1 MAEKTLDDIAN
12 EVLKNETATKFQA
25 AKDLQEYL
33 RNPANSLQCEN
44 FDKLVDGLAAWVNS
58 SNFKVSLNGLEC
70 LIWLVD
76 RTNDKFKVYISTA
89 LPPAVERLGDSKEQV
104 RESAQNFIQKLMS
117 SAASPQYIF
126 ERLMKAFSHKAW
138 RVREEILLCLIN
150 TINVHGAASLT
161 LSKVVPSI
169 CKLLGD
175 PNSQVRDTAINTLVE
190 IYRHVGEKVRIDLG
204 KKGIPSSRLSIIYA
218 KFDDV
223 KKSGKMLVPNEQLTQ
238 RSSGG
243 GDETDNKAL
252 LWETTVKRTTK
263 NQLLV
268 KPKAAKKAQARRV
281 SGAPTQRKASASAS
295 STTTSRPSTG
305 SSSQALVDKETFL
318 AAFVEV
324 DTVSVYS
331 AKSLQDE
338 LNSIYQ
344 TTSNE
349 KEDWEARSNAL
360 KRLRS
365 LVNNGAQEYECFL
378 PLLRL
383 MEEALI
389 LSAKDLR
396 SQVVREACITLA
408 HLSTKLGRQFDHAAE
423 AVLPTLFQLIPN
435 SAKVMSNSGCV
446 CIEFILEH
454 THNPRLIPIVKSHI
468 TSKSTSIRKQ
478 TFKFILIIVSSWPPH
493 LMEKHVGLFVEALHK
508 GMEDADSEA
517 RSTSRKA
524 FWKFSENFKSQADK
538 LFNILEPSK
547 QKMLNG
553 ELSGASS
560 SSSLDSNRSYRKLSG
575 SGSHENLSRMSLPKR
590 SVTAKTR
597 TTTELDAPVTLG
609 KRSSSEVNLAA
620 VDRARSRYASAA
632 TAKSPTSSKPASRL
646 ARSKSTSRD
655 SLATPVRREPQR
667 TPNGRSSRP
676 KARYV
681 SQSTPGSKSNSRS
694 SSPSTTRLPN
704 IVTNGS
710 LGRSRRRSGIPVPR
724 SQGASREASREAS
737 PSRYGQPGRERR
749 ASGGNGVPQREHLT
763 RKQLLSQKMLST
775 GKDVE
780 AALADALVAARLQG
794 GGRFDSDD
802 ESDAS
807 SVCSAGSHGA
817 SPRIPEDMVEIL
829 AKMASPAWSE
839 RKEGLLG
846 LQNALLAMKQLTRSE
861 IKRVTE
867 LFTRMFV
874 DPHSKTFSIFLET
887 LCEFILAYSDHIND
901 WLFILMTR
909 LLQKMG
915 SDLLPSLLCK
925 IERTIDVVREN
936 FPFESQFRILMKY
949 IVDQTQTPNAKVKVA
964 MLRYLE
970 TLSDLMEPS
979 GFQNSSETR
988 LAVSR
993 IIAWIKEDKSMDVRR
1008 ASSSVLIALFELNTS
1023 EFSAMLAFF
1032 PRSYQDTATK
1042 LLQNHLQKTS
1052 NHSELTA
1059 SEVRQKASSPR
1070 SNYRSPRS
1078 HTSPRTA
1085 EPINGNGQ
1093 NLDEMDSDE
1102 IIKSFRQTTA
1112 EIQSFMSSSRDDLDK
1127 LHKVSSPRLD
1137 SDQVSADSG
1146 LNTSMPDIRVDSP
1159 EGKVTE
1165 YLDFHSSAANS
1176 SHHASVFSPPQASPV
1191 SFSFPSSSS
1200 PQPHDA
1206 HNSSSSFSFQGLSEG
1221 ISKLKLGETSPFE
1234 DEQFHE
1240 GEDEPTQFNALLTVL
1255 SNHSAK
1261 FEERKT
1267 AMATLIRLSHAGH
1280 LPSWEANFKTVL
1292 YLLLETLTDIEP
1304 SIRALAL
1311 RVLREILRNQPERF
1325 KDYAELTILKI
1336 LEAHKDVTDVARAA
1350 EETSV
1355 VLASSIPP
1363 DQSIK
1368 VLCPIIQTAE
1378 VPVNQAA
1385 IKMLTKVIEIM
1396 AYPEVKSVLSDIV
1409 PVLVKAYDNSDS
1421 SVRKASVFC
1430 LVSIHSIVGEE
1441 IKEFLDDL
1449 SGSKMKLLNLY
1460 IKRAQSEKLSQGS
1473 SPSPSSPTSL
1483 STGSR

>member
-243 GDETDNKAL
+243 GDETDNKA
-252 LWETTVKRTTK
+252 
-263 NQLLV
+263 
-268 KPKAAKKAQARRV
+268 AAKKAQARRV

-318 AAFVEV
+318 TAFVEV

-435 SAKVMSNSGCV
+435 SAKVMSNCGCV

-597 TTTELDAPVTLG
+597 TTTE
-609 KRSSSEVNLAA
+609 
-620 VDRARSRYASAA
+620 
-632 TAKSPTSSKPASRL
+632 
-646 ARSKSTSRD
+646 
-655 SLATPVRREPQR
+655 LATPVRREPQR

-1032 PRSYQDTATK
+1032 PRSYQ
-1042 LLQNHLQKTS
+1042 
-1052 NHSELTA
+1052 LTA

-1137 SDQVSADSG
+1137 SD
-1146 LNTSMPDIRVDSP
+1146 
-1159 EGKVTE
+1159 
-1165 YLDFHSSAANS
+1165 
-1176 SHHASVFSPPQASPV
+1176 
-1191 SFSFPSSSS
+1191 
-1200 PQPHDA
+1200 
-1206 HNSSSSFSFQGLSEG
+1206 QGLSEG

>member
-1 MAEKTLDDIAN
+1 MSDRTLDDIADD
-12 EVLKNETATKFQA
+12 VMKNETAIKYQA
-25 AKDLQEYL
+25 AKELQEYL

-44 FDKLVDGLAAWVNS
+44 LDKLIDSLAAWVNS

-70 LIWLVD
+70 LIWMVD
-76 RTNDKFKVYISTA
+76 RTHEKFKVYISTA
-89 LPPAVERLGDSKEQV
+89 LPPALERLGDSKEQV
-104 RESAQNFIQKLMS
+104 RESAQNLIQKLMS
-117 SAASPQYIF
+117 CAASPQYIF

-150 TINVHGAASLT
+150 TINIHGAASLT

-223 KKSGKMLVPNEQLTQ
+223 KKSGKMLVPTEQLTQ

-243 GDETDNKAL
+243 AASGGAAAGGGDETDNK
-252 LWETTVKRTTK
+252 TI
-263 NQLLV
+263 
-268 KPKAAKKAQARRV
+268 AKKAQARRV
-281 SGAPTQRKASASAS
+281 SSSTQQRKPSSSSSAS
-295 STTTSRPSTG
+295 SSRPSTG
-305 SSSQALVDKETFL
+305 SSTPTLVDKDTFL
-318 AAFVEV
+318 AGFEDV
-324 DTVSVYS
+324 DTVNVYS
-331 AKSLQDE
+331 TKSLQDE
-338 LNSIYQ
+338 LNAIYQ
-344 TTSNE
+344 MTNDD
-349 KEDWEARSNAL
+349 KHDWEARALAL
-360 KRLRS
+360 KRMRS
-365 LVNNGAQEYECFL
+365 LVNNGAQDYDCFL

-383 MEEALI
+383 MEEALV

-396 SQVVREACITLA
+396 SQVVKEACITLA
-408 HLSTKLGRQFDHAAE
+408 HLSCKLGRQFDHAAE
-423 AVLPTLFQLIPN
+423 SVLPTLFQLIPN
-435 SAKVMSNSGCV
+435 SAKIMAISGCV
-446 CIEFILEH
+446 CIEFIL
-454 THNPRLIPIVKSHI
+454 TNTYNPRLIPIVKSHI
-468 TSKSTSIRKQ
+468 TSKSSSIRKQ
-478 TFKFILIIVSSWPPH
+478 TFYFINMIVSTWPPH

-524 FWKFSENFKSQADK
+524 FWKFSEKFKSQADK

-560 SSSLDSNRSYRKLSG
+560 TSSLDSNKSYRKLSG
-575 SGSHENLSRMSLPKR
+575 AGSHENLSSGSSRMSMPKR
-590 SVTAKTR
+590 STTAKSR
-597 TTTELDAPVTLG
+597 TTTDI
-609 KRSSSEVNLAA
+609 
-620 VDRARSRYASAA
+620 
-632 TAKSPTSSKPASRL
+632 
-646 ARSKSTSRD
+646 
-655 SLATPVRREPQR
+655 ATPVRREPQR
-667 TPNGRSSRP
+667 TPNGRAGRP
-676 KARYV
+676 KARFV
-681 SQSTPGSKSNSRS
+681 SQSTPGSKTNSRS
-694 SSPSTTRLPN
+694 SSPSTTKFPN

-710 LGRSRRRSGIPVPR
+710 LGRSRRSGIPVR

-749 ASGGNGVPQREHLT
+749 SSGGSVLPQREHLT
-763 RKQLLSQKMLST
+763 RKQLLSQKVLGT

-780 AALADALVAARLQG
+780 AALADILVSARLQ
-794 GGRFDSDD
+794 GRFDSDE

-807 SVCSAGSHGA
+807 SVCSAGSHGT
-817 SPRIPEDMVEIL
+817 SPRIPEEMVEIL

-846 LQNALLAMKQLTRSE
+846 LQNALLLYKQLTRSE

-874 DPHSKTFSIFLET
+874 DPHSKTFSVFLET
-887 LCEFILAYSDHIND
+887 LSEFILAYHEHISD

-915 SDLLPSLLCK
+915 SDLLPSLINR
-925 IERTIDVVREN
+925 IEKTIDLVREH
-936 FPFESQFRILMKY
+936 FHYESQFRILMKY
-949 IVDQTQTPNAKVKVA
+949 IVDQTQTPNSKVKIA

-970 TLSDLMEPS
+970 TLSDVMEPS

-993 IIAWIKEDKSMDVRR
+993 IISWIKEDKSMDVRR
-1008 ASSSVLIALFELNTS
+1008 ASSSVLVALFELNTS

-1042 LLQNHLQKTS
+1042 LLQNHLQKAS

-1059 SEVRQKASSPR
+1059 NDVRQKASSPR

-1078 HTSPRTA
+1078 HTSPRPA
-1085 EPINGNGQ
+1085 GEPVNGSSP

-1102 IIKSFRQTTA
+1102 IMKSLRQTTA
-1112 EIQSFMSSSRDDLDK
+1112 EIQSFMSNSRDDLDK
-1127 LHKVSSPRLD
+1127 LHKPTSPRMD

-1159 EGKVTE
+1159 EGKVME
-1165 YLDFHSSAANS
+1165 YMEFGSPNG
-1176 SHHASVFSPPQASPV
+1176 SVLSFSSPPPVSEPPLSPV
-1191 SFSFPSSSS
+1191 FCSPSSSS
-1200 PQPHDA
+1200 SPLLHDA
-1206 HNSSSSFSFQGLSEG
+1206 QSSSPLSELHSLPEG
-1221 ISKLKLGETSPFE
+1221 ITKLKLDGGAFE

-1240 GEDEPTQFNALLTVL
+1240 GDDDPGQFQPLLTVL
-1255 SNHSAK
+1255 SNHSSK

-1267 AMATLIRLSHAGH
+1267 AMATLMRLSHAGH
-1280 LPSWEANFKTVL
+1280 MPSWEANFKTVL

-1325 KDYAELTILKI
+1325 KEYAELTILKI
-1336 LEAHKDVTDVARAA
+1336 LEAHKDVVDVARAA
-1350 EETSV
+1350 EETSM
-1355 VLASSIPP
+1355 VLANNIPP
-1363 DQSIK
+1363 EQSIK

-1385 IKMLTKVIEIM
+1385 IKMLTKVIEGM
-1396 AYPEVKSVLSDIV
+1396 AYPEVKTVLSDIV
-1409 PVLVKAYDNSDS
+1409 PVLVKAYDNPDS

-1430 LVSIHSIVGEE
+1430 LVAIHTCVGDE

-1473 SPSPSSPTSL
+1473 TPSPSSPTSL